1 MSTIG
6 AMPTRTRS
14 RLLAATAALVC
25 LGSLSACGDDSE
37 SASDPSTSPAS
48 SSPGSDGGESA
59 SGGFSPAA
67 EGECAYPSDGNP
79 SVEGID
85 APPADPTVEGEVE
98 VTISTSAGEIGAT
111 LDADR
116 TPCTVGSFVSLADQG
131 YFDGTDCH
139 RLTTSGIFVLQ
150 CGDPT
155 ATGTG
160 GPGYTIPDEL
170 TGDETYPAGTL
181 AMAKTPYPDSGGS
194 QFFMVYEDTQ
204 LNPDY
209 TVFGQVDEAGLE
221 VLREIARK
229 GTADGQPDGAPKETV
244 TLESVTAG

>member
-1 MSTIG
+1 MLTKTLASVAVLACLGT
-6 AMPTRTRS
+6 
-14 RLLAATAALVC
+14 LAACGSEDETDTATDTPT
-25 LGSLSACGDDSE
+25 SASPSE
-37 SASDPSTSPAS
+37 SS
-48 SSPGSDGGESA
+48 SSGA
-59 SGGFSPAA
+59 FTPAA

-79 SVEGID
+79 AVEGIE
-85 APPADPTVEGEVE
+85 APPADPTVEGEITVDI
-98 VTISTSAGEIGAT
+98 TTSAGDLVAT

-116 TPCTVGSFVSLADQG
+116 TPCTVGSFVSLVEQG
-131 YFDGTDCH
+131 YFDGTECH

-194 QFFMVYEDTQ
+194 QFFMVYEDTP
-204 LNPDY
+204 LPAEY
-209 TVFGQVDEAGLE
+209 TVFGTIDKAGIE
-221 VLREIARK
+221 VLREVAAE
-229 GTADGQPDGAPKETV
+229 GTATGAGDGPPATPV
-244 TLESVTAG
+244 VLEAVSAG

>member
-1 MSTIG
+1 
-6 AMPTRTRS
+6 MPTRTRS
-14 RLLAATAALVC
+14 RLLAASAALVC
-25 LGSLSACGDDSE
+25 LGSLAACGDEDTE
-37 SASDPSTSPAS
+37 SASDPSS
-48 SSPGSDGGESA
+48 SSASAGASESSSTGE
-59 SGGFSPAA
+59 FTPAA
-67 EGECAYPSDGNP
+67 DGECAYPSDGNP

-98 VTISTSAGEIGAT
+98 ITISTSAGEIGAT

-221 VLREIARK
+221 VLREIAEK

-244 TLESVTAG
+244 TLESVSAG

>member
-1 MSTIG
+1 MLTKTLASVAALACLGT
-6 AMPTRTRS
+6 
-14 RLLAATAALVC
+14 LAACGSEDETDTATDTP
-25 LGSLSACGDDSE
+25 S
-37 SASDPSTSPAS
+37 SASPSAS
-48 SSPGSDGGESA
+48 SGESG
-59 SGGFSPAA
+59 STGEFTPAA
-67 EGECAYPSDGNP
+67 DGACAYPSDGNP
-79 SVEGID
+79 AVEGVE

-98 VTISTSAGEIGAT
+98 VSISTSAGDIAAT

-116 TPCTVGSFVSLADQG
+116 TPCTVGSFVSLVEQG
-131 YFDGTDCH
+131 YFDGTECH

-194 QFFMVYEDTQ
+194 QFFMVYEDTP
-204 LNPDY
+204 LPPDY
-209 TVFGQVDEAGLE
+209 TVFGTLDKAGIE
-221 VLREIARK
+221 VLREIAAE
-229 GTADGQPDGAPKETV
+229 GTATGASDDPPATPV
-244 TLESVTAG
+244 VLEAVSAG